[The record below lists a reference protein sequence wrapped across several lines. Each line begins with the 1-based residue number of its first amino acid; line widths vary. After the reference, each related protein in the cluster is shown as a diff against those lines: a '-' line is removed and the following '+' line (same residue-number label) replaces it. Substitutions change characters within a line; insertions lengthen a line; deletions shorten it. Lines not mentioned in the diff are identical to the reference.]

1 MLDQKP
7 DKIGKYDVVDILGK
21 GSMGIVYKGH
31 DAYVDRPVAIKVAT
45 NADAEDDGESMAKR
59 MFVNEARSAGRLD
72 HANILKVYE
81 AGEEDGTPY
90 MVMEFIPGGDTL
102 RSYCKYD
109 TLLPIPQVLT
119 LIRQS
124 ADALNYA
131 HEQGVLH
138 RDIKPANIM
147 LTEAGVAK
155 LGDFGIARR
164 MGVHETQIIGW
175 FGSPLYMSPEQA
187 QDEDLTPQSDLFSL
201 GSVTYEMLVGAPPFA
216 AKGLSSLIQKVVNED
231 PLPLPEVNE
240 EIPEIVWRVVKK
252 MLTKDLAGRYKTGAE
267 IVTDLDELIDAIAR
281 SPVIMTDE
289 EKLEKM
295 KALTFFSQFS
305 KNELKEVTKVAVWRN
320 YMNGETIFNEGET
333 ERSFYVLADGSI
345 AVTING
351 TRIRD
356 LDAGECFGEME
367 YLSDTGRTA
376 TVVTNRESTILKIEG
391 DYIEGDYKE
400 WASLPSQVRLNRAF
414 QEVLIERLQT
424 TSKAL
429 ARALS

>member
-1 MLDQKP
+1 MDQKP
-7 DKIGKYDVVDILGK
+7 DKIGKYDIVDVLGK
-21 GSMGIVYKGH
+21 GSMGVVYKGH

-59 MFVNEARSAGRLD
+59 MFINEARSAGRLD
-72 HANILKVYE
+72 HQNILKVYE
-81 AGEEDGTPY
+81 AGEELGMPY
-90 MVMEFIPGGDTL
+90 MVMEFIDGGDTL
-102 RSYCKYD
+102 RSYCKPE
-109 TLLPIPQVLT
+109 TLLPIKQVVQ

-124 ADALNYA
+124 ADALDYA
-131 HEQGVLH
+131 HEMGVLH

-147 LTEAGVAK
+147 LTENRVAK

-164 MGVHETQIIGW
+164 MGIDQTQIIGW

-187 QDEDLTPQSDLFSL
+187 QDSDLTPQSDLFSL
-201 GSVTYEMLVGAPPFA
+201 GSVFYEMLAGTPPFA

-231 PLPLPEVNE
+231 PTPLPEVRE
-240 EIPEIVWRVVKK
+240 EVGEVIWRVVKK

-267 IVTDLDELIDAIAR
+267 IVVDLDKLIDLLDR
-281 SPVIMTDE
+281 SPVMLSDE
-289 EKLEKM
+289 QKIEKM
-295 KALTFFSQFS
+295 KEMTFFAQFS
-305 KNELKEVTKVAVWRN
+305 KNELNEVAKVASWRN
-320 YMNGETIFNEGET
+320 YTGSETVFTEGEK
-333 ERSFYVLADGSI
+333 ERAFYVLAEGSV

-367 YLSDTGRTA
+367 YLSNIGRTA
-376 TVVTNRESTILKIEG
+376 TVLANRDSTIVKVER
-391 DYIEGDYKE
+391 DFKE

-414 QEVLIERLQT
+414 QAVLIERLQT

-429 ARALS
+429 ARALSNN

>member
-90 MVMEFIPGGDTL
+90 MVMESIPGGDTL

-147 LTEAGVAK
+147 LTEVGVAK

-231 PLPLPEVNE
+231 PPPLPEVNE

-305 KNELKEVTKVAVWRN
+305 KNELKEVAKVAVWRN

-391 DYIEGDYKE
+391 DYKE